1 MFGFS
6 CTEMV
11 NGLKQ
16 TTNLPTP
23 NSMNPFIPMTG
34 NFNGSFHLPDNNGFS
49 ATWPPPA
56 GSFTSPHSVSMHAI
70 SPNLLLTDQG
80 QSIVSAVS
88 LKP

>member
-16 TTNLPTP
+16 TTNLPMP
-23 NSMNPFIPMTG
+23 NSMNTFIPMTG
-34 NFNGSFHLPDNNGFS
+34 NFNGSFHLPDNNGSS

-56 GSFTSPHSVSMHAI
+56 GSFTSPHSAGMHAI

-88 LKP
+88 LKS